1 MARKSSTKKKTPV
14 KRRPRA
20 STAAE
25 PAQEKS
31 AQPRKTSTAEL
42 KKTLAAH
49 RRWVE
54 SEGREGKQANL
65 QGAALGGANLQKTDF
80 RGANLQKTDLGGA
93 NLQGAALWKANLQ
106 EAYLEQANLQGADL
120 WGANLHGAALMKANL
135 EGTNLVAANLQEA
148 HFDGAVLNKARLSKA
163 DLKGAK
169 LFRAQLEEA
178 DLSEA
183 DLQDIDG
190 GRANL
195 QKAYMAGAKLRGANL
210 GRANLEGAV
219 LVGVHG
225 LNEVRNLQ
233 DANLKGVT
241 GLLGTEFARKDITG
255 TRLPDDIHEFKALQV
270 VEETSKNA
278 RKIFLSMLLACVYS
292 WWTIATT
299 TGLNLLTNSATSPL
313 PIIGTEIPIAWF
325 YWAAPIILITLFV
338 YLHFY
343 LQHLWALLAQLPAIF
358 PDGKRLDQRAY
369 PWLLTGIVRRHFDLL
384 KKDRSLPDK
393 KDENSLDGEPETW
406 KPRPAITHLKEWVT
420 ILLAWWVVP
429 VTLLAFALRYL
440 PRHEVWGTAF
450 HVALLVASIWGAIS
464 FYGIAAITLRGE
476 PSRLHRHWVMRLKAW
491 LSAYMAHFRSSNI
504 ERADE

>member
-1 MARKSSTKKKTPV
+1 
-14 KRRPRA
+14 
-20 STAAE
+20 
-25 PAQEKS
+25 
-31 AQPRKTSTAEL
+31 
-42 KKTLAAH
+42 
-49 RRWVE
+49 
-54 SEGREGKQANL
+54 
-65 QGAALGGANLQKTDF
+65 
-80 RGANLQKTDLGGA
+80 
-93 NLQGAALWKANLQ
+93 
-106 EAYLEQANLQGADL
+106 
-120 WGANLHGAALMKANL
+120 
-135 EGTNLVAANLQEA
+135 
-148 HFDGAVLNKARLSKA
+148 
-163 DLKGAK
+163 
-169 LFRAQLEEA
+169 
-178 DLSEA
+178 
-183 DLQDIDG
+183 
-190 GRANL
+190 
-195 QKAYMAGAKLRGANL
+195 
-210 GRANLEGAV
+210 
-219 LVGVHG
+219 
-225 LNEVRNLQ
+225 
-233 DANLKGVT
+233 
-241 GLLGTEFARKDITG
+241 
-255 TRLPDDIHEFKALQV
+255 
-270 VEETSKNA
+270 
-278 RKIFLSMLLACVYS
+278 MLLACVYS

-384 KKDRSLPDK
+384 KKDRYLPDK

-464 FYGIAAITLRGE
+464 FYGLAAITLRGE

-504 ERADE
+504 ERADEWGLEPDRALEKLRTTDYEEPLKGLPKGATLASLDTETTVVAARRPGVPLFEPGGRVFHSAPRAIHIKPAAPKPKKKVVKKAKNAVKPAKKKVVAKKKKLANKANKKSR